1 MSEASSTVLHSGFHA
16 AEGLRRQIVTF
27 KIEAKLTHAQ

>member
-1 MSEASSTVLHSGFHA
+1 MIEARFTACTEFQA